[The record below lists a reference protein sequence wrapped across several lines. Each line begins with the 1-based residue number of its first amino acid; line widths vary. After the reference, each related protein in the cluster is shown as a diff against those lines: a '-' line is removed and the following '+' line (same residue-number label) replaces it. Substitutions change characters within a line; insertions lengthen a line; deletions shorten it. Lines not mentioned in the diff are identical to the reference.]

1 MSISLCAGSVLIGWV
16 QSENKKGENEFDEYF
31 DSLDKRLKDK
41 FIDGLEILETVYVL
55 STKFVKK
62 IIEAEEGI
70 YELRISVGTN
80 EYRTILF
87 SVDHENI
94 IQAKYVVLLNG
105 FLKKDNKDYRKQIK
119 KAINILNTL
128 DYATEVRPR

>member
-1 MSISLCAGSVLIGWV
+1 MKNRVEIIRELIHT
-16 QSENKKGENEFDEYF
+16 NEFDEYF
-31 DSLDKRLKDK
+31 NSLDERVKDK

-62 IIEAEEGI
+62 IIGADEGI

-80 EYRTILF
+80 EYRAILF

-94 IQAKYVVLLNG
+94 IQTKYVVLLNG
-105 FLKKDNKDYRKQIK
+105 FLKKDTKDYRKQIK
-119 KAINILNTL
+119 KGINILNIL
-128 DYATEVRPR
+128 DYGTEVRP